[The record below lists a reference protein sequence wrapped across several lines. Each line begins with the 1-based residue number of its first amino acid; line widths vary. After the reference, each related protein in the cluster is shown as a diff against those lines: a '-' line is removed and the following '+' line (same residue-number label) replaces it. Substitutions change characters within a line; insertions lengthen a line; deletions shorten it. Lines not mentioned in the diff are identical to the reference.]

1 MLGFRDAILSTIGAT
16 RRPDHDE
23 VDETF
28 VYKRFVSDEEKRGL
42 KKSVGLSNVCS
53 ETSDASVVQE
63 EVRVKDKIR
72 VESMD
77 PNLMAVMAKLA
88 ALEHTID
95 CARRCLDIAMGK
107 EID

>member
-23 VDETF
+23 ADETF
-28 VYKRFVSDEEKRGL
+28 NYERFLSDEEKRGL
-42 KKSVGLSNVCS
+42 KKSVGLGIVGN
-53 ETSDASVVQE
+53 ETSDARVVE

-77 PNLMAVMAKLA
+77 PNLMSIMAKLA

-95 CARRCLDIAMGK
+95 CARRCLDIVMGK
-107 EID
+107 DID